1 MSPLYSRNPLF
12 FHLSNQGQG
21 QARCCSAKEKLDFR
35 PHNRCR
41 NALRNL
47 ISVSS
52 APIAKLGDKK
62 YYDLLGTLEVLRMV
76 FQDSAVDGF
85 ELQLEPEW
93 DSENP
98 PLTDGD
104 FADWTETPKFAF
116 REILAILKEQRLPIL
131 SIHASRDIGN
141 YLCSD
146 RKRDLEKGTRLIS
159 DSLSLAD
166 DLKTEICVFHLWDT
180 WKTRFDLNKL
190 ARIFLEAKSQFPRVM
205 ASVENIP
212 THLKQHTPFSLVEHF
227 DFVTLDLR
235 WAALY
240 NELDK
245 FESIMDRIVN
255 VHLRGRLEQNK
266 WVLDKSSFSFQEAL
280 GKIVNQWG
288 YSGIL
293 TVEPEGGIA
302 SAFYA
307 NFIRAMKS
315 LRH

>member
-1 MSPLYSRNPLF
+1 
-12 FHLSNQGQG
+12 
-21 QARCCSAKEKLDFR
+21 
-35 PHNRCR
+35 
-41 NALRNL
+41 
-47 ISVSS
+47 
-52 APIAKLGDKK
+52 
-62 YYDLLGTLEVLRMV
+62 MV